1 MELEVGKFYRTR
13 EGEKC
18 EIVEAV
24 YVDETEGFSEST
36 VFIGRFD
43 DAENAVVLAFYD
55 EDGAFCAEEGD
66 DHDGGNDLISEWS
79 DQIRLTVASFKTD
92 RAKPLTRNFAN
103 LAEANDYAE
112 ERGYE
117 LVDWKEVCLDG

>member
-55 EDGAFCAEEGD
+55 EDGAFC
-66 DHDGGNDLISEWS
+66 